1 MKFSDRRQKRSYPD
15 ALINVAAQ
23 HFFKT
28 APQRLGM
35 AAVLSIFAPILSLDT
50 WECKCSISRHPLNGF
65 PKVIKS
71 NQLWPNYTV
80 RIKA

>member
-1 MKFSDRRQKRSYPD
+1 MVIHENTKFLNRRQKRSYTD

-35 AAVLSIFAPILSLDT
+35 ATILSIFAPIFAD
-50 WECKCSISRHPLNGF
+50 
-65 PKVIKS
+65 
-71 NQLWPNYTV
+71 
-80 RIKA
+80 